1 MNKPRLTIFSKLWC
15 KVVTYAAAGL
25 FGFVA
30 SVSLPVWSNNLPAVT
45 ALSTVVLEEKSA
57 LALAQ
62 LGQQYYNAGKLAEAI
77 DFWQQAADN
86 YARQGGLGEA
96 EALRAREGRLKSLI
110 NQAQAYQ
117 DLGLNSQAYTTLIKA
132 FGSNETQSEATAIN
146 QILTTYTQN
155 QQALSQTTGIGL
167 RSLGDLLR
175 KKGSLEQSK
184 KVLKLSLAAV
194 KNSTEVNA
202 TLLSLGNT
210 KRALG
215 NRFRDSWNYEKV
227 TEIIENQSITEAL
240 QFYQPAIAAYQQA
253 TNSNSPSSLASLQ
266 AQMNQFSL
274 LIDLEKWWEQETE
287 RRIQSW
293 VQAKQSEL
301 NQTGEEFLLQ
311 LKSKLTQE
319 RQILQPAIETALIN
333 LPPSR
338 TSVYTL
344 INYAQCLLQLSEI
357 EKAEIVLN
365 SALTRANQ
373 IQDPL
378 ATSYTLGYLGK
389 VAQQQRKNQPAVSL
403 TQQAL
408 KLAQEQSVTQ
418 DVREVVYLWQ
428 SQLGKLFKQQNHQ
441 SEALLAYA
449 GAYNSL
455 QSLRADLNNNLKDIQ
470 FDFRQEIKPVY
481 LELADL
487 LLKSQFTA
495 SELNSLRLID
505 SQRNLINSSNNL
517 ELARRVV
524 ESLQI
529 AELDNLLADL
539 CLIPTNTSVKIDNL
553 DPKAAFIYPV
563 ILPNR
568 LEIILSLPGE
578 SLRQVTVPVTEQQV
592 NNVIAE
598 LYDNLDNPSI
608 DNSARNIFYTSNP
621 TPQEIQ
627 ANLETLLPLLE
638 QLNDWLIEPINN
650 LLQTKQIKRLIF
662 AGNTSFEQI
671 PLAALY
677 DGRKYLIERY
687 GVGLVPSLQLI
698 NPTQLDREK
707 LSIFAGGVSQSLSTK
722 TEIFPSLPNVPQEL
736 KDIQRLFPNTKILLN
751 QNLTT
756 QALEKRLQENFTI
769 VHLATHGLFSSQP
782 EQSFILTGDGQPF
795 TIEKLGQLLSQ
806 QRNITPQLLVLS
818 ACETATGDERAILG
832 LAGVAVRSGASST
845 LATLWSVRDSSTA
858 ELMQQFYQ
866 NLKNPQQTR
875 LDALQ
880 TAQLSLLNSLR
891 QKPPV
896 QELQSLPPHPYYWA
910 AYVLVGNWL

>member
-1 MNKPRLTIFSKLWC
+1 MNKPKLTIFSKFWY
-15 KVVTYAAAGL
+15 KAAIYVAAGL
-25 FGFVA
+25 FGLV
-30 SVSLPVWSNNLPAVT
+30 STVSLPVWSKHLASVT
-45 ALSTVVLEEKSA
+45 VLSTVVTEEKSA

-77 DFWQQAADN
+77 DFWQQAADD
-86 YARQGGLGEA
+86 YARQGDHK
-96 EALRAREGRLKSLI
+96 GRLKSLI

-117 DLGLNSQAYTTLIKA
+117 DLGLNSQAYTTLLDALGRKE
-132 FGSNETQSEATAIN
+132 SQSQAVAIS
-146 QILTTYTQN
+146 QILNSYNQN

-175 KKGSLEQSK
+175 KQGRLEESK
-184 KVLKLSLAAV
+184 QALELSLAAV
-194 KNSTEVNA
+194 KEPREVNA

-210 KRALG
+210 ERFLG
-215 NRFRDSWNYEKV
+215 NRLRDSWNYEKV
-227 TEIIENQSITEAL
+227 TEIIETESTTEAL
-240 QFYQPAIAAYQQA
+240 QPYQPAIATYQKA
-253 TNSNSPSSLASLQ
+253 TNGNSAASLASLQ
-266 AQMNQFSL
+266 AQLNQFSL
-274 LIDLEKWWEQETE
+274 LINLEQWWERQTE
-287 RRIQSW
+287 RRLQSW
-293 VQAKQSEL
+293 VHTEQLEL
-301 NQTGEEFLLQ
+301 NQIGGEFLLQ
-311 LKSKLTQE
+311 LKLKLAQD
-319 RQILQPAIETALIN
+319 RQVLQPTIETALQK

-338 TSVYTL
+338 TSIYTL
-344 INYAQCLLQLSEI
+344 INYAQCLLKLAET
-357 EKAEIVLN
+357 EKAETVLN

-373 IQDPL
+373 IKDPL

-389 VAQQQRKNQPAVSL
+389 VAEQKDNNQKAIALS
-403 TQQAL
+403 QQAL

-418 DVREVVYLWQ
+418 DVREVIYLWQ
-428 SQLGKLFKQQNHQ
+428 SQLGKLLKQQGKQ

-455 QSLRADLNNNLKDIQ
+455 QSLRADLNSNLKDVQ
-470 FDFRQEIKPVY
+470 FDFQQEVKPVY
-481 LELADL
+481 VELADL
-487 LLKSQFTA
+487 LLQSKFTA
-495 SELNSLRLID
+495 SELDSLQLID
-505 SQRNLINSSNNL
+505 SQRDLINSSDNL

-539 CLIPTNTSVKIDNL
+539 CLIPTNTSVQIDNL
-553 DPKAAFIYPV
+553 DSQAAFIYPV

-592 NNVIAE
+592 NQVIAE
-598 LYDNLDNPSI
+598 LYDNLDNSSL

-627 ANLETLLPLLE
+627 TNLETLLPLLK
-638 QLNDWLIEPINN
+638 QLNDWLIEPINVQ
-650 LLQTKQIKRLIF
+650 LQAKQIKRLIF
-662 AGNTSFEQI
+662 AGNSSFEQI

-677 DGRKYLIERY
+677 DGQQYLIERY

-698 NPTQLDREK
+698 NPAKIDRAK
-707 LSIFAGGVSQSLSTK
+707 LKIFAGGVSQSLSTK

-736 KDIQRLFPNTKILLN
+736 EQIKRLFPNTKILLD

-756 QALEKRLQENFTI
+756 QALEKRLQDNFTI

-782 EQSFILTGDGQPF
+782 EQSFILTGDGEPF
-795 TIEKLGQLLSQ
+795 TIEKLGELLNQ
-806 QRNITPQLLVLS
+806 QPVTTPQLLVLS

-891 QKPPV
+891 QNPPLQEV
-896 QELQSLPPHPYYWA
+896 QDLPPHPYYWA

>member
-1 MNKPRLTIFSKLWC
+1 MYKPKLTIFSKFWC
-15 KVVTYAAAGL
+15 RVAVYVAAGL
-25 FGFVA
+25 FGLV
-30 SVSLPVWSNNLPAVT
+30 STVSLPVWSKHLPSVT
-45 ALSTVVLEEKSA
+45 ALSTVVAKEKSA
-57 LALAQ
+57 LALAE

-86 YARQGGLGEA
+86 YARQGD
-96 EALRAREGRLKSLI
+96 REGRLKSLI

-117 DLGLNSQAYTTLIKA
+117 DLGLNSQAYTTLLNALGRKE
-132 FGSNETQSEATAIN
+132 SQSQAVAIS
-146 QILTTYTQN
+146 QILNSYTQN
-155 QQALSQTTGIGL
+155 QYTLSQTTGIGL

-175 KKGSLEQSK
+175 KQGRLEESK
-184 KVLKLSLAAV
+184 QALELSLAAV
-194 KNSTEVNA
+194 KEPREVNA

-210 KRALG
+210 ERFLG
-215 NRFRDSWNYEKV
+215 NRLRDSWNYEKV
-227 TEIIENQSITEAL
+227 TEIIETESITEAL
-240 QFYQPAIAAYQQA
+240 QPYQPTIATYQKA
-253 TNSNSPSSLASLQ
+253 TNGNSAASLASLQ
-266 AQMNQFSL
+266 AQLNQLSL
-274 LIDLEKWWEQETE
+274 LIDLEQWWEKETE
-287 RRIQSW
+287 RRLQSW
-293 VQAKQSEL
+293 VQAEQWAL
-301 NQTGEEFLLQ
+301 NQTGGEFLLQ
-311 LKSKLTQE
+311 LKLKLAQD
-319 RQILQPAIETALIN
+319 RQGLQPTIETALKN

-344 INYAQCLLQLSEI
+344 INYAQCLLKLA
-357 EKAEIVLN
+357 EKEKTETVLN
-365 SALTRANQ
+365 WALTRANQ

-389 VAQQQRKNQPAVSL
+389 VAEQKGNNQKAIAL

-408 KLAQEQSVTQ
+408 KLAQEQSITQ
-418 DVREVVYLWQ
+418 DVREVIYLWQ
-428 SQLGKLFKQQNHQ
+428 SQLGKLLKQQGKQ

-455 QSLRADLNNNLKDIQ
+455 QSLRADLNSNLKDLQ
-470 FDFRQEIKPVY
+470 FDFRQEVKPVY

-487 LLKSQFTA
+487 LLQSEFTA
-495 SELNSLRLID
+495 SELDSLQLID
-505 SQRNLINSSNNL
+505 SQRDLINNSDKL
-517 ELARRVV
+517 ELARRVI

-553 DPKAAFIYPV
+553 DPQAAFIYPV

-592 NNVIAE
+592 NQVIAE
-598 LYDNLDNPSI
+598 LYDNLDNSSL

-627 ANLETLLPLLE
+627 ANLETLLPLLK
-638 QLNDWLIEPINN
+638 QLNDWLIEPINVQ
-650 LLQTKQIKRLIF
+650 LQAKQIKRLIF
-662 AGNTSFEQI
+662 AGNSSFEQI

-677 DGRKYLIERY
+677 DGRQYLIERY
-687 GVGLVPSLQLI
+687 GVALLPSLQLI
-698 NPTQLDREK
+698 NPAKIDREK
-707 LSIFAGGVSQSLSTK
+707 LTIFAGGVSQSLTTK

-736 KDIQRLFPNTKILLN
+736 EQIQQLFPNTKILLN

-756 QALEKRLQENFTI
+756 QALEKRLQDNFTI

-782 EQSFILTGDGQPF
+782 EQSFILTGDGEPF
-795 TIEKLGQLLSQ
+795 TIEKLSELLNQ
-806 QRNITPQLLVLS
+806 QPVTTPQLLVLS
-818 ACETATGDERAILG
+818 ACETAMGDERAILG

-866 NLKNPQQTR
+866 NLKNPQQSR

-891 QKPPV
+891 QNPPF

>member
-1 MNKPRLTIFSKLWC
+1 MYKPKLTIFSKFWC
-15 KVVTYAAAGL
+15 RVAVYVAAGL
-25 FGFVA
+25 FGLV
-30 SVSLPVWSNNLPAVT
+30 STVSLPVWSKHLPSVT
-45 ALSTVVLEEKSA
+45 ALSTVVAKEKSA
-57 LALAQ
+57 LALAE

-86 YARQGGLGEA
+86 YARQGD
-96 EALRAREGRLKSLI
+96 REGRLKSLI

-117 DLGLNSQAYTTLIKA
+117 DLGLNSQAYTTLLNALGRKE
-132 FGSNETQSEATAIN
+132 SQSQAVAIS
-146 QILTTYTQN
+146 QILNSYTQN
-155 QQALSQTTGIGL
+155 QHVLSQTTGIGL

-175 KKGSLEQSK
+175 KQGRLEESK
-184 KVLKLSLAAV
+184 QALELSLAAV
-194 KNSTEVNA
+194 KEPREVNA

-210 KRALG
+210 ERFLG
-215 NRFRDSWNYEKV
+215 NRLRDSWNYEKV
-227 TEIIENQSITEAL
+227 TEIIETESITEVL
-240 QFYQPAIAAYQQA
+240 QPYQPAIATYQKA
-253 TNSNSPSSLASLQ
+253 TNGNSAASLASLQ
-266 AQMNQFSL
+266 AQLNQFSL
-274 LIDLEKWWEQETE
+274 LIDLEQWWEKETE
-287 RRIQSW
+287 RRLQSW
-293 VQAKQSEL
+293 VQAEQWAL
-301 NQTGEEFLLQ
+301 NQTGGEFLLQ
-311 LKSKLTQE
+311 IKLKLAQD
-319 RQILQPAIETALIN
+319 RQGLQPTIETALKN

-344 INYAQCLLQLSEI
+344 INYAQCLLKLA
-357 EKAEIVLN
+357 EKEKTETVLN

-389 VAQQQRKNQPAVSL
+389 VAEQKGNNQKAIAL

-408 KLAQEQSVTQ
+408 KLAQEKSITQ
-418 DVREVVYLWQ
+418 DVREVIYLWQ
-428 SQLGKLFKQQNHQ
+428 SQLGKLLKQQGKQ

-455 QSLRADLNNNLKDIQ
+455 QSLRADLNSNLKDVQ
-470 FDFRQEIKPVY
+470 FDFQQEVKPVY

-487 LLKSQFTA
+487 LLQSKFTA
-495 SELNSLRLID
+495 SELDSLRLID
-505 SQRNLINSSNNL
+505 SQRNLINSSDNL
-517 ELARRVV
+517 ELARRVI

-529 AELDNLLADL
+529 AELDNLLAAL
-539 CLIPTNTSVKIDNL
+539 CLIPTNTSVNIDNL
-553 DPKAAFIYPV
+553 DPQAAFIYPV

-592 NNVIAE
+592 NQVIAE
-598 LYDNLDNPSI
+598 LYDNLDNSSL

-627 ANLETLLPLLE
+627 ANLETLLPLLK
-638 QLNDWLIEPINN
+638 QLNDWLIEPINVQ
-650 LLQTKQIKRLIF
+650 LQAKQIKRLIF
-662 AGNTSFEQI
+662 AGNSSFEQI

-677 DGRKYLIERY
+677 DGRQYLIERY

-698 NPTQLDREK
+698 NPAKIDREK
-707 LSIFAGGVSQSLSTK
+707 LTIFAGGVSQSLTTK

-736 KDIQRLFPNTKILLN
+736 EQIQQLFPNTKILLN

-756 QALEKRLQENFTI
+756 QALEKRLQDNFTI

-782 EQSFILTGDGQPF
+782 EQSFILTGDGEPF
-795 TIEKLGQLLSQ
+795 TIEKLSELLNQ
-806 QRNITPQLLVLS
+806 QPVTTPQLLVLS

-858 ELMQQFYQ
+858 ELMGQFYQ
-866 NLKNPQQTR
+866 NLKNPQQSR

-891 QKPPV
+891 QNPPV
-896 QELQSLPPHPYYWA
+896 QELLGLPPHPYYWA